1 MIMPR
6 NWLCK
11 GYFGC
16 HYFPSEAT
24 VVLYLK
30 VIFFI
35 SAFEFSEC
43 FILTFV
49 LLCSLCWWDFRDGK
63 NGSLE
68 DSVIQGEGPRASC
81 SVCWQHVIMWT
92 AGCTLYTSLLSY
104 FSSLWKPSKASFCA
118 TAHKMM
124 NEFPKGSQWTSENI
138 LRICSQCNDLAR
150 GRPHLIS
157 FPCKI
162 QISQIP

>member
-68 DSVIQGEGPRASC
+68 DQVIQGEGPRASC
-81 SVCWQHVIMWT
+81 YNVDGRMSSVHESSFIFFFPLKT
-92 AGCTLYTSLLSY
+92 LKSFLLRNCTQNDEWISKRISMNKWKYFENMLTMQWFSTWATTPHIISL
-104 FSSLWKPSKASFCA
+104 
-118 TAHKMM
+118 
-124 NEFPKGSQWTSENI
+124 
-138 LRICSQCNDLAR
+138 
-150 GRPHLIS
+150 
-157 FPCKI
+157 
-162 QISQIP
+162 